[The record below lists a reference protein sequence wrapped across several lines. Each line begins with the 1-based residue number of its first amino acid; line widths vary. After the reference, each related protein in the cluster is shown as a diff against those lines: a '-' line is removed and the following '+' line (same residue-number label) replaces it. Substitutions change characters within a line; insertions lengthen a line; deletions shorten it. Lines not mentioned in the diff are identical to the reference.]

1 MPGVIEHVVLGAGRA
16 LVGVA
21 GEPVELGPGDYI
33 CYPADLP
40 HVFEAL
46 SPGTFAVLVSEH
58 TCGRLHDHEQK
69 LALFAR
75 NCSRSWN

>member
-1 MPGVIEHVVLGAGRA
+1 MEHVVLSAGRA

-33 CYPADLP
+33 CYPGDIP

-46 SPGTFAVLVSEH
+46 EQQTLAVLVSEH
-58 TCGRLHDHEQK
+58 T
-69 LALFAR
+69 
-75 NCSRSWN
+75 